1 MIAILT
7 VKNINWL
14 TESFLTILP

>member
-1 MIAILT
+1 MIVILT

-14 TESFLTILP
+14 TERFLTILP